1 MACRFLSHNKSSMAA
16 EDGPQFEERRANVL
30 EALEAARVDWIEAAD
45 PIESE
50 IQLRAIDHLLDIAI
64 DYGYLSLNGIDK
76 ATHL

>member
-1 MACRFLSHNKSSMAA
+1 M
-16 EDGPQFEERRANVL
+16 L